1 MKESQSFIRVALIL
15 FNIIIFGSI
24 GYMLIERWSFLD
36 SLYMTIITI
45 STVGYSEVQPLSA
58 GGKVFTSFLIIG
70 GVGAALY
77 AFSIIVDFFL
87 KGRLLNIFR
96 GDNKM
101 DIIEEQLAKLKNHYI
116 LCGYGI
122 VGKVIARRFKYEGAK
137 FVVLDTDSEA
147 VSEAIEDGHLA
158 FKGDGSSVDDLT
170 KLGAERAKS
179 LVVVT
184 DSDATNVFIIVTA
197 RKVAPDIYI
206 IARASSEESEIKLE
220 SVGADRA
227 LNPYHAEGERMAR
240 LALHPMVSDF
250 LENVLPGSGRDQYLE
265 EIEIEAET
273 ELCGKSVAEAQ
284 KLGKGASILA
294 IRKKGKRIL
303 PKPPDDQIIEAG
315 DRLVI
320 LGVREQL
327 NKLEKTAE
335 PVA

>member
-1 MKESQSFIRVALIL
+1 MKESKSFLRIVLIL
-15 FNIIIFGSI
+15 FNVVLFGSI
-24 GYMLIERWSFLD
+24 GYMLIEKWSFLD
-36 SLYMTIITI
+36 SLYMTVITI
-45 STVGYSEVQPLSA
+45 STVGYGEVAQLSA
-58 GGKVFTSFLIIG
+58 GGKVFTLALIIG
-70 GVGAALY
+70 GVGSALY

-87 KGRLLNIFR
+87 KGRLRNIFR
-96 GDNKM
+96 GDSKM
-101 DIIEEQLAKLKNHYI
+101 DIEEQLAKLKKHYI

-122 VGKVIARRFKYEGAK
+122 VGKVIARRFKHEGVK
-137 FVVLDTDSEA
+137 YVVLDPDPDAVAEA
-147 VSEAIEDGHLA
+147 TKDGYIA
-158 FKGDGSSVDDLT
+158 FEGDGSSADDLARVGIE
-170 KLGAERAKS
+170 KARS

-197 RKVAPDIYI
+197 RKIAPDIYI

-265 EIEIEAET
+265 EIEIEAESV
-273 ELCGKSVAEAQ
+273 LCGKNVAEAQ
-284 KLGKGASILA
+284 KLGRGASILA
-294 IRKKGKRIL
+294 IRKKGKKIL
-303 PKPPDDQIIEAG
+303 PKPPDDQVIEAG

-327 NKLEKTAE
+327 VKIETGAE
-335 PVA
+335 P

>member
-1 MKESQSFIRVALIL
+1 MKESQNFLRVALIL
-15 FNIIIFGSI
+15 FNIIILGSI
-24 GYMLIERWSFLD
+24 GYMLIEGWSFLD

-45 STVGYSEVQPLSA
+45 STVGYGEVAQLSV
-58 GGKVFTSFLIIG
+58 GGKVFTSVLIIG

-77 AFSIIVDFFL
+77 AFSTIVDFFL
-87 KGRLLNIFR
+87 RGRLRNIFR

-101 DIIEEQLAKLKNHYI
+101 DIEEQLAKLKNHYI

-122 VGKVIARRFKYEGAK
+122 VGKVIARRFKHEGVK
-137 FVVLDTDSEA
+137 FVILDPDPEA
-147 VSEAIEDGHLA
+147 VNEANEDGYIA
-158 FKGDGSSVDDLT
+158 FEGDGSSVNDLT
-170 KLGAERAKS
+170 KVGIEKAKG
-179 LVVVT
+179 LVIVT

-265 EIEIEAET
+265 EIEIEAES

-303 PKPPDDQIIEAG
+303 PKPPDDQVIESG

-320 LGVREQL
+320 LGVKEQL
-327 NKLEKTAE
+327 SKLEKTAE
-335 PVA
+335 PI